1 MESFGKIAFYAG
13 LAISVLVGVMD
24 LGTWVPVALVVLGL
38 IVGFLNISEKEAQHF
53 LLATVALV
61 ISGLALGGK
70 FGIMALDKAIAAYVL
85 FTAAAAFIV
94 ALMQVWHM
102 QKSR

>member
-13 LAISVLVGVMD
+13 LVISVLVGVMD
-24 LGTWVPVALVVLGL
+24 LGTWVPIALVVLGL

-94 ALMQVWHM
+94 ALMAVWHM
-102 QKSR
+102 QKGR

>member
-13 LAISVLVGVMD
+13 LVISILVGVMN
-24 LGTWVPVALVVLGL
+24 LGTWVPIALVVLGL
-38 IVGFLNISEKEAQHF
+38 IVGFLNISQKEVQHF

-61 ISGLALGGK
+61 ISGVALKGT
-70 FGIMALDKAIAAYVL
+70 FGIRVDNAISAYVL

-102 QKSR
+102 QKGR

>member
-1 MESFGKIAFYAG
+1 METFGKLAFYAG
-13 LAISVLVGVMD
+13 LIIAILVGIMD
-24 LGTWVPVALVVLGL
+24 LGTWVPIALVVLGL
-38 IVGFLNISEKEAQHF
+38 LVGLLNITEKESHGF

-61 ISGLALGGK
+61 VSGVALSGK
-70 FGIMALDKAIAAYVL
+70 FGMPALDKAIAAYVL

-102 QKSR
+102 QKN

>member
-13 LAISVLVGVMD
+13 LVISVLVGVLD
-24 LGTWVPVALVVLGL
+24 LGTWVPIALVVLGL

-70 FGIMALDKAIAAYVL
+70 FGIPALDKAIGAYVL

-102 QKSR
+102 QKGR